1 MKFGRLTA
9 TLVAGALV
17 FAGCGSSG
25 DSKASDDPAA
35 KDDSEPT
42 GTEFAAAPSKDFDLD
57 APVKIVAIISDP
69 GDDPNAVPDFNDG
82 ARMAIDEINAAG
94 GLGGHD
100 IEFEA
105 ITTPP
110 YGDITDSLN
119 EALDKGPTVIVGPV
133 SSTTLDTISSKIDE
147 AGVPVLHDA
156 TAEEAALGGPNG
168 SEWIFALRP
177 FNSALA
183 TTSAAFAL
191 NELDAKTGGIMYLNA
206 AFGTDSEAASKK
218 AFTDGG
224 GTIDVDE
231 AFEADQTDFS
241 KEIQKMKG
249 LDVVFDWGT
258 PATLAATTTGFA
270 QQGLTDIPR
279 LAAGS
284 IAFSSFYT
292 GVEDESLLDNLYGV
306 VDCNP
311 VGDDRPDVQDWVK
324 RYDDTYD
331 YLPSYSSAQ
340 LYDGVYMLRQ
350 VIEDAESASPEDIR
364 DGLQKIDYEGG
375 MCAEQYTDRDA
386 NNVLFD
392 EATAIKFEDGKPV
405 SLEHY
410 TDINGKD

>member
-1 MKFGRLTA
+1 MKLGRLSA
-9 TLVAGALV
+9 VLAAGALV
-17 FAGCGSSG
+17 LAGCGSSG
-25 DSKASDDPAA
+25 SSADEGEQAKPDDEASG
-35 KDDSEPT
+35 SEFET
-42 GTEFAAAPSKDFDLD
+42 APSKKFDLD

-82 ARMAIDEINAAG
+82 ARMAIDEINSAG

-119 EALDKGPTVIVGPV
+119 EALDKDPTVIVGPV
-133 SSTTLDTISSKIDE
+133 SSTTLATISTKIDD

-156 TAEEAALGGPNG
+156 TAEDAALNGPNG
-168 SEWIFALRP
+168 SEWIFGLRP

-183 TTSAAFAL
+183 TTSAQYAL
-191 NELDAKTGGIMYLNA
+191 DELDAKTAGIMYLNA
-206 AFGTDSEAASKK
+206 AFGTDSEEASKA
-218 AFTDGG
+218 AFTAGG
-224 GTIDVDE
+224 GTVDVSE

-241 KEIQKMKG
+241 TEIQKMKG

-258 PATLAATTTGFA
+258 PLSLAATTTGFA
-270 QQGLTDIPR
+270 QQGLNDIPR

-292 GVEDESLLDNLYGV
+292 GVEDPSLLDNLYGV

-311 VGDDRPDVQDWVK
+311 VGDERPDVQAWVK
-324 RYDDTYD
+324 RYDETYD

-350 VIEDAESASPEDIR
+350 VIEDAESADPADIR
-364 DGLQKIDYEGG
+364 DGLRKIDYTDGV
-375 MCAEQYTDRDA
+375 CAEQYKDFNED
-386 NNVLFD
+386 NVLFD
-392 EATAIKFEDGKPV
+392 EATAIHFEDGKPA
-405 SLEHY
+405 SLKHY
-410 TDINGKD
+410 SGINGKG